1 LARALLDRVGGKM
14 AAEASMTA
22 KTTRLLGAQFIAGP
36 LAVGFL
42 ALAGVA
48 QAQTMGN
55 GGSFNGGYNRAP
67 DAGNS
72 PIDVSMTDI
81 NGNLVVV
88 NGQITSAQ
96 SGSIFAGAG
105 AVASASGIAGA
116 ADSFSGAGGASA
128 SAIGNNLSV
137 VTEGNNN
144 TVIVNSVQTN
154 NGDVTAN
161 TNVNGKP

>member
-1 LARALLDRVGGKM
+1 
-14 AAEASMTA
+14 MTA
-22 KTTRLLGAQFIAGP
+22 TTSRFQRAVRIAVPLALGALAFAG
-36 LAVGFL
+36 A
-42 ALAGVA
+42 A
-48 QAQTMGN
+48 QAQSMGN

-96 SGSIFAGAG
+96 TGSIFAGAG

-154 NGDVTAN
+154 NGNVTAT

>member
-1 LARALLDRVGGKM
+1 
-14 AAEASMTA
+14 MTA
-22 KTTRLLGAQFIAGP
+22 TTSRFQRAVRIAVPLALGALAFAG
-36 LAVGFL
+36 A
-42 ALAGVA
+42 A
-48 QAQTMGN
+48 QAQSMGN

-105 AVASASGIAGA
+105 AVASASGIASVSGA

-154 NGDVTAN
+154 NGNVTAN

>member
-1 LARALLDRVGGKM
+1 MIDTASRFRRVALI
-14 AAEASMTA
+14 TA
-22 KTTRLLGAQFIAGP
+22 P
-36 LAVGFL
+36 LTAGFL
-42 ALAGVA
+42 MLAGAA
-48 QAQTMGN
+48 QAQTIN
-55 GGSFNGGYNRAP
+55 TNSASFNGGFNRSPGSENAP
-67 DAGNS
+67 V
-72 PIDVSMTDI
+72 DVQMTDI

-88 NGQITSAQ
+88 NGQVTSAAA
-96 SGSIFAGAG
+96 GSLFASAG
-105 AVASASGIAGA
+105 AVASASGMAGA

-154 NGDVTAN
+154 NGNVTAT

>member
-1 LARALLDRVGGKM
+1 
-14 AAEASMTA
+14 MTA
-22 KTTRLLGAQFIAGP
+22 TTSRFQRAVRIAVPLALGALAFAG
-36 LAVGFL
+36 A
-42 ALAGVA
+42 A
-48 QAQTMGN
+48 QAQSIGN

-105 AVASASGIAGA
+105 AVASASGVAGA

-154 NGDVTAN
+154 NGNVTAT

>member
-1 LARALLDRVGGKM
+1 MTATTSGFQRALRF
-14 AAEASMTA
+14 AAPLALAMTA
-22 KTTRLLGAQFIAGP
+22 F
-36 LAVGFL
+36 
-42 ALAGVA
+42 AGVA

-55 GGSFNGGYNRAP
+55 GGSFNGGYNRAS

-72 PIDVSMTDI
+72 PINVSMTDI

-105 AVASASGIAGA
+105 AVASASGGVSVSGAG
-116 ADSFSGAGGASA
+116 DSFSGAGGASA

-154 NGDVTAN
+154 NGNVTAT

>member
-1 LARALLDRVGGKM
+1 MTATNSRFQRALRI
-14 AAEASMTA
+14 TA
-22 KTTRLLGAQFIAGP
+22 P
-36 LAVGFL
+36 LAVGLL
-42 ALAGVA
+42 AFAGVA
-48 QAQTMGN
+48 QAQSMGN

-105 AVASASGIAGA
+105 AVASASGIA
-116 ADSFSGAGGASA
+116 SVSGAGDSFAGAGNASA

-154 NGDVTAN
+154 NGNVTAT

>member
-1 LARALLDRVGGKM
+1 MTTTTSRFQRVVRI
-14 AAEASMTA
+14 AA
-22 KTTRLLGAQFIAGP
+22 P
-36 LAVGFL
+36 LALGVL
-42 ALAGVA
+42 AFAGAA
-48 QAQTMGN
+48 QAQSMGN

-96 SGSIFAGAG
+96 TGSIFAGAG

-154 NGDVTAN
+154 NGNVTAN

>member
-1 LARALLDRVGGKM
+1 MTATSSRFQRALRI
-14 AAEASMTA
+14 AA
-22 KTTRLLGAQFIAGP
+22 P
-36 LAVGFL
+36 LALGML

-55 GGSFNGGYNRAP
+55 GGSFNGGYNRVP

-105 AVASASGIAGA
+105 AVASASGGVSVSGA

-154 NGDVTAN
+154 NGDVTAT

>member
-1 LARALLDRVGGKM
+1 MIAITSKFWRAMRGLAPL
-14 AAEASMTA
+14 TA
-22 KTTRLLGAQFIAGP
+22 GMLAIAG
-36 LAVGFL
+36 A
-42 ALAGVA
+42 A

-88 NGQITSAQ
+88 NGQISSAQ
-96 SGSIFAGAG
+96 AGSIFAGAG

-154 NGDVTAN
+154 NGDVTAT

>member
-1 LARALLDRVGGKM
+1 MTGTIARFQRAVRI
-14 AAEASMTA
+14 AA
-22 KTTRLLGAQFIAGP
+22 P
-36 LAVGFL
+36 LALGVL
-42 ALAGVA
+42 ALAGAA
-48 QAQTMGN
+48 QAQSIGN

-154 NGDVTAN
+154 NGNVTAT

>member
-1 LARALLDRVGGKM
+1 MALIAVPLTAGLAML
-14 AAEASMTA
+14 AAT
-22 KTTRLLGAQFIAGP
+22 
-36 LAVGFL
+36 
-42 ALAGVA
+42 A
-48 QAQTMGN
+48 QAQTIN
-55 GGSFNGGYNRAP
+55 TNSASFN
-67 DAGNS
+67 AGFGRTPAEENG
-72 PIDVSMTDI
+72 PVDVQLTDI

-88 NGQITSAQ
+88 NGQVTSAAA
-96 SGSIFAGAG
+96 GSIFASAG

-144 TVIVNSVQTN
+144 TVIVNSVQSNTGN
-154 NGDVTAN
+154 VTAT

>member
-1 LARALLDRVGGKM
+1 MIATTSRFGRVLRI
-14 AAEASMTA
+14 TA
-22 KTTRLLGAQFIAGP
+22 P
-36 LAVGFL
+36 LAAGML
-42 ALAGVA
+42 ALAGAA
-48 QAQTMGN
+48 QAQTIN
-55 GGSFNGGYNRAP
+55 TNSASFN
-67 DAGNS
+67 AGFGRTPAEENG
-72 PIDVSMTDI
+72 PVNVQMTDI

-88 NGQITSAQ
+88 NGQVTSAA
-96 SGSIFAGAG
+96 SGSLFASAG
-105 AVASASGIAGA
+105 AVASASGMAGA

-154 NGDVTAN
+154 NGNVTAT

>member
-1 LARALLDRVGGKM
+1 MALVAVPLTAGLAM
-14 AAEASMTA
+14 
-22 KTTRLLGAQFIAGP
+22 
-36 LAVGFL
+36 
-42 ALAGVA
+42 LAGA
-48 QAQTMGN
+48 TQAQTIN
-55 GGSFNGGYNRAP
+55 SNSASFN
-67 DAGNS
+67 AGFGRTPTEENG
-72 PIDVSMTDI
+72 PVNVQMTDV

-88 NGQITSAQ
+88 NGQVTSAAA
-96 SGSIFAGAG
+96 GSIFASAG
-105 AVASASGIAGA
+105 AVASASGMAGA

-154 NGDVTAN
+154 NGNVTAT

>member
-1 LARALLDRVGGKM
+1 
-14 AAEASMTA
+14 MTA

-48 QAQTMGN
+48 QAQSMGN

-88 NGQITSAQ
+88 NGQISSAQ
-96 SGSIFAGAG
+96 AGSIFAGAG
-105 AVASASGIAGA
+105 AVASASGIASVSGA

-137 VTEGNNN
+137 VTEGNN
-144 TVIVNSVQTN
+144 TPVIVNSVQTT
-154 NGDVTAN
+154 NGNVTAT

>member
-1 LARALLDRVGGKM
+1 MIAITSKFGRAMRGLAPL
-14 AAEASMTA
+14 TA
-22 KTTRLLGAQFIAGP
+22 GM
-36 LAVGFL
+36 L
-42 ALAGVA
+42 ALAGAA

-154 NGDVTAN
+154 NGNVTAT

>member
-1 LARALLDRVGGKM
+1 
-14 AAEASMTA
+14 MTA
-22 KTTRLLGAQFIAGP
+22 KTTRLLRAQRIAGP
-36 LAVGFL
+36 LAVGLL

-48 QAQTMGN
+48 QAQSMGN

-116 ADSFSGAGGASA
+116 ADSFSGAGGGSA

-154 NGDVTAN
+154 NGNVTAT

>member
-1 LARALLDRVGGKM
+1 MIETTSRFQRIALIAAPLTAGLLMFGG
-14 AAEASMTA
+14 A
-22 KTTRLLGAQFIAGP
+22 
-36 LAVGFL
+36 
-42 ALAGVA
+42 A
-48 QAQTMGN
+48 QAQTIN
-55 GGSFNGGYNRAP
+55 TNAASFN
-67 DAGNS
+67 AGFGRTPGQENS
-72 PIDVSMTDI
+72 PVNVQMTDI

-88 NGQITSAQ
+88 NGQVTSAAA
-96 SGSIFAGAG
+96 GSIFASAG
-105 AVASASGIAGA
+105 AVSSASGMVGA

-154 NGDVTAN
+154 NGNVTAT

>member
-1 LARALLDRVGGKM
+1 M
-14 AAEASMTA
+14 AAEANMTA
-22 KTTRLLGAQFIAGP
+22 KTIRLLSAQRIAGP
-36 LAVGFL
+36 LAVGLL

-48 QAQTMGN
+48 QAQSMGN
-55 GGSFNGGYNRAP
+55 GGSFNGGYNRSPA
-67 DAGNS
+67 AGNN

-105 AVASASGIAGA
+105 AVASASGIASVSGA

-137 VTEGNNN
+137 VTEGSNN

-154 NGDVTAN
+154 NGNVTAT